1 MLLII
6 NDIVDLQCSV
16 LLNLLSSVFLRQLH
30 LFLSMLLHK
39 DEDVKS
45 ESTSNIEK
53 EDLSAIVSIFQSI
66 KSSEDIYD
74 AVKSKV
80 EYRISLVHIVCF
92 YSYMS
97 IFRHPLLPVSS
108 LHV

>member
-1 MLLII
+1 
-6 NDIVDLQCSV
+6 
-16 LLNLLSSVFLRQLH
+16 
-30 LFLSMLLHK
+30 MLLHR

-45 ESTSNIEK
+45 ESTSNAEK

-80 EYRISLVHIVCF
+80 EYGISLVHIEFCL
-92 YSYMS
+92 
-97 IFRHPLLPVSS
+97 HPHEHMQSS
-108 LHV
+108 TPPSFKLTCVII